1 MTATPRR
8 RGWLVGALVSAVL
21 LAGCANAGATPLFS
35 IKIDP
40 TPTPTPSPGNAA
52 RMAFVE
58 QVLAGELTYHAD
70 IHGSVNGAGNIVEL
84 TGVMDAA
91 GLDYQFAGTYAFPG
105 TGTLKYANRLVDG
118 VAWVRAGTGA
128 WAKDTA
134 FSPDQTNNPFAFIV
148 EADDVSFQKTE
159 TVGGRA
165 LHRVRFEDSLL
176 ITPRQVPAP
185 NLTQERITRS
195 WFELTLDDDGVPL
208 DGQWRLEGK
217 GRVSGQ
223 LQELILQADLVFTK
237 VGTPMT
243 IKAP

>member
-1 MTATPRR
+1 MTVTRRPR
-8 RGWLVGALVSAVL
+8 GGLAGAVLSALV

-35 IKIDP
+35 ITIAP
-40 TPTPTPSPGNAA
+40 TPTPTLSPGNAA
-52 RMAFVE
+52 RVAFAE
-58 QVLAGELTYHAD
+58 TVLAGDLTYHAD
-70 IHGSVNGAGNIVEL
+70 IRGSVNGAGNILEL

-91 GLDYQFAGTYAFPG
+91 GLDYQFAGTYAFPDG
-105 TGTLKYANRLVDG
+105 GTLKYANRLVDE
-118 VAWVRAGTGA
+118 VAWVRPGTGA
-128 WAKDTA
+128 WARDTA
-134 FSPDQTNNPFAFIV
+134 FTPDETNNPFAFIV
-148 EADDVSFQKTE
+148 DADDVTFQKTE
-159 TVGGRA
+159 TVGGKT
-165 LHRVRFEDSLL
+165 LHRVRFEDSLV

-195 WFELTLDDDGVPL
+195 WFELTLDDDGRPL
-208 DGQWRLEGK
+208 DGHWRLEGR